1 MSNKKDSGTNIIASV
16 YEWVEV
22 ICVALFAVVLL
33 FTFAFRLVTVDGPS
47 MNDTLQHGDR
57 LIISD
62 LFYKPMTGDV
72 VVVHDASSKYVQGP
86 IIKRVIA
93 TEGET
98 VDINPETWEVT
109 VTDVNGNVRV
119 LEEDYAKKIHL
130 ITLSVSEYELLEVYL
145 ESDTAY
151 LIDNSNFGA
160 GYIADVKRIDDENI
174 EVYLTQGRTV
184 IINAE
189 TLAASVRL
197 SNGEEQTI
205 EKDSIKKELANM
217 RVGKFSDTT
226 YYTEAITLNEYP
238 HTVEKGHVFVMGD
251 NRNNSLDSRLLGDVD
266 ERMILGKAY
275 LRVLPKPKF
284 GF

>member
-1 MSNKKDSGTNIIASV
+1 MSNNKKVKNSFIASV

-62 LFYKPMTGDV
+62 MFYKPKTGDV
-72 VVVHDASSKYVQGP
+72 VVVHDASSKHVQGP

-98 VDINPETWEVT
+98 VNIDPETWQVS

-119 LEEDYAKKIHL
+119 LKEDYAKKVNLITVLVSETEKVEIHL
-130 ITLSVSEYELLEVYL
+130 
-145 ESDTAY
+145 ESLAAY
-151 LIDNSNFGA
+151 LIDMDSGKL
-160 GYIADVKRIDDENI
+160 VSVESLDENNLR
-174 EVYLTQGRTV
+174 VSLTFGRTV
-184 IINAE
+184 SVNTK
-189 TLAASVRL
+189 TLDATL
-197 SNGEEQTI
+197 TFGNGTSQKLPKEAVI
-205 EKDSIKKELANM
+205 KELANM
-217 RVGKFSDTT
+217 RVGKFSDKS
-226 YYTEAITLNEYP
+226 YYPEAIPLNEYP

-275 LRVLPKPKF
+275 LRVFPNPKF
-284 GF
+284 GFN